1 MGSSKFKRLVERRNI
16 SVPWFSTQIIL
27 INGPTL
33 LSLTWSHSYFI
44 SGIPVTSYITPSI
57 YLDTLYL
64 DTIYLDNIY
73 LRRHAVS
80 PGDVWAELHLA
91 GPHLGVGGEGA
102 VLHVDGVAQP
112 ALLLRHLTRAHTA
125 AAGIRASNE
134 PSRRLREVLQS
145 RRRSLLGPLLGWK
158 RLPAPTQ
165 WICWPD
171 FL

>member
-1 MGSSKFKRLVERRNI
+1 M
-16 SVPWFSTQIIL
+16 
-27 INGPTL
+27 
-33 LSLTWSHSYFI
+33 
-44 SGIPVTSYITPSI
+44 
-57 YLDTLYL
+57 
-64 DTIYLDNIY
+64 
-73 LRRHAVS
+73 S

-91 GPHLGVGGEGA
+91 GPHLGVDGEGA
-102 VLHVDGVAQP
+102 VLHVHGVAQP

-145 RRRSLLGPLLGWK
+145 RRRSLLWPLLGWK

-171 FL
+171 FLAIYGSGEFIVPSRGLLRASKTSRHLREPLFEALVPWHIVNEMWVCANSLPWCKQGWY